1 MKKDLSAIYN
11 QSIENP
17 EEFWGEVAKD
27 VFWFRKPTKILNN
40 SKPPFYKWFEDGTTN
55 TCYNALD
62 LHIDNGKGEKTALI
76 YDSPITGNKA
86 KFTYI
91 QLKDKVSKF
100 AGALDNQGVKKG
112 DRVIIYMPMIP
123 EAVIAMLACGRIGAI
138 HSVVFGGFAS
148 NELASRI
155 DDSQANLLI
164 TASCGF
170 EPGRTVEYRPL
181 VDEALKLAKHK
192 IKKLI
197 LFQRKDH
204 EVKLNSPLEIS
215 WDEALSNAKDK
226 DCVEMGANEYA
237 YILYTSGTT
246 GVPKGI
252 VRDIGGHIV
261 ALKWTMK
268 NIYNIN
274 EDDVWWSASD
284 IGWIVGHSYIV
295 YAPLFKG
302 CTTVLFEGKP
312 VGTPDAGVFWRV
324 ISEHKIKSLFTAP
337 TAFRAIKKEDP
348 DGKFFSKYDLSS
360 FESLFLAGERADPD
374 TIKWAENLLNVPVI
388 DHWWQTETSWAISSN
403 CTGIEM
409 QKTKYGSACKA
420 VPGYDVKIIK
430 PDHSI
435 AEPN

>member
-27 VFWFRKPTKILNN
+27 VFWFKKPTKILNN

-86 KFTYI
+86 KFTYN

-164 TASCGF
+164 TASCC
-170 EPGRTVEYRPL
+170 L
-181 VDEALKLAKHK
+181 
-192 IKKLI
+192 
-197 LFQRKDH
+197 
-204 EVKLNSPLEIS
+204 
-215 WDEALSNAKDK
+215 
-226 DCVEMGANEYA
+226 
-237 YILYTSGTT
+237 LYTS
-246 GVPKGI
+246 PSP
-252 VRDIGGHIV
+252 R
-261 ALKWTMK
+261 
-268 NIYNIN
+268 
-274 EDDVWWSASD
+274 
-284 IGWIVGHSYIV
+284 
-295 YAPLFKG
+295 
-302 CTTVLFEGKP
+302 
-312 VGTPDAGVFWRV
+312 
-324 ISEHKIKSLFTAP
+324 
-337 TAFRAIKKEDP
+337 
-348 DGKFFSKYDLSS
+348 DLS
-360 FESLFLAGERADPD
+360 
-374 TIKWAENLLNVPVI
+374 
-388 DHWWQTETSWAISSN
+388 TSRMPSS
-403 CTGIEM
+403 
-409 QKTKYGSACKA
+409 A
-420 VPGYDVKIIK
+420 
-430 PDHSI
+430 
-435 AEPN
+435 